1 MKNIKYVFTAFICCL
16 IMVNCTELEEE
27 QFSQLRLDE
36 FPNENAPIT
45 FQLVA
50 LSPIS
55 HFRQFVSNQQWWL
68 MLEGGTDEC
77 VVPARGGGW
86 VDGNKWR
93 DLHKHEWTKTHPTFN
108 SMWNWAYNGIAKS
121 NSGLFTLKPVPESE
135 TKAKFVGQIKA
146 MRALYYFLLMDSF
159 GNVPLVIDF
168 EDTSVP
174 KQSSRAEVYSF
185 IETELLSVVNDL
197 DTKVNAETYGL
208 PTKWF
213 AHFLLAKLYI
223 NSKVYAGKDD
233 SVKAL
238 EQCNIIITESPYKL
252 SSDYLSMFLPTNG
265 PTVTESIFAMVND
278 AQFGSNLNF
287 QVRFLPGNAGK
298 AFGVNAG
305 GWGGHATLPEFYNM
319 FDDPTDQRNKQWLA
333 GLIFDTNGNPVMN
346 GNGQMN
352 IINELRWG
360 GFDTTNAFNI
370 GGDTFTS
377 PAGTVQGVRS
387 VKYRPDPNH
396 GNGQSMNND
405 FQVFRYADVLL
416 MKAELLLSK
425 NNAEALA
432 LVNQVRAVRS
442 ASPLASINATSLL
455 KERGLEF
462 AFEGWRRN
470 DLIRFGKWEGTWG
483 IKTSTDPTRRLF
495 PIPQNQ
501 IDTNPKLDQNPGY
514 E

>member
-1 MKNIKYVFTAFICCL
+1 MKRIKYVWATFICCL
-16 IMVNCTELEEE
+16 VMGSCTDLKEE

-36 FPNENAPIT
+36 FPNENAEIT

-50 LSPIS
+50 LDPVS

-108 SMWNWAYNGIAKS
+108 SMWNWAYQGVAKS
-121 NSGLFTLKPVPESE
+121 NSALFTLKPVPDSPV
-135 TKAKFVGQIKA
+135 KDKYVGQIKA
-146 MRALYYFLLMDSF
+146 IRALYYFLLMDSF
-159 GNVPLVIDF
+159 GNVPLVTDF

-174 KQSSRAEVYSF
+174 KQATRAEIYNF
-185 IETELLSVVNDL
+185 IETDLLDVVNDL
-197 DTKVNAETYGL
+197 DTKVNSETYGV

-223 NSKVYAGKDD
+223 NSKVYANKDD
-233 SVKAL
+233 SAKAL
-238 EQCNIIITESPYKL
+238 VQCETIIKDGPYAL
-252 SSDYLSMFLPTNG
+252 STDYLSMFLPTNG
-265 PTVTESIFAMVND
+265 PSVKESIFAMVND

-298 AFGVNAG
+298 KFGVNAG

-319 FDDPTDQRNKQWLA
+319 FTDPTDQRNNQWLS
-333 GLIFDTNGNPVMN
+333 GLIFDTDGKPVNN

-360 GFDTTNAFNI
+360 SFDPTNNFNV
-370 GGDTFTS
+370 GGDTSTL

-396 GNGQSMNND
+396 GGGQNMNND
-405 FQVFRYADVLL
+405 FQVFRYADILL
-416 MKAELLLSK
+416 MKAELLLNT
-425 NNAEALA
+425 NNATALG
-432 LVNQVRAVRS
+432 LVNQVRTARS
-442 ASPLASINATSLL
+442 ATLRTKLTSDDLL
-455 KERGLEF
+455 KERGFEF

-470 DLIRFGKWEGTWG
+470 DLIRFGKWEGSWG

-501 IDTNPKLDQNPGY
+501 IDTNPNLKQNSGY
-514 E
+514 

>member
-1 MKNIKYVFTAFICCL
+1 MKKIKYVIATIVCCL
-16 IMVNCTELEEE
+16 VIINCTNLDEN

-50 LSPIS
+50 LDPIS

-108 SMWNWAYNGIAKS
+108 SMWNWAYTGVAKS
-121 NSGLFTLKPVPESE
+121 NSALFTLKPVPDSP

-146 MRALYYFLLMDSF
+146 IRAMYYFLLMDAF
-159 GNVPLVIDF
+159 GNVPLVTDF

-174 KQSSRAEVYSF
+174 TQSSRTEVYNF
-185 IETELLSVVNDL
+185 IESDLLSIVDDL
-197 DTKVNAETYGL
+197 DPTVNAESYGV

-223 NSKVYAGKDD
+223 NSQVYAGKDD
-233 SVKAL
+233 SAKAL
-238 EQCNIIITESPYKL
+238 AQCNIIIDEGPYSL
-252 SSDYLSMFLPTNG
+252 SGDYLSMFLPTNG
-265 PTVTESIFAMVND
+265 PSVKESIFAMVND

-298 AFGVNAG
+298 KFGVNAG
-305 GWGGHATLPEFYNM
+305 GWGGHATLPEFYDM
-319 FDDPTDQRNKQWLA
+319 FDDPTDQRNNQWLE
-333 GLIFDTNGNPVMN
+333 GLIFDTAGNPVMN

-352 IINELRWG
+352 IINDLQWG
-360 GFDTTNAFNI
+360 GFDPTNNFNI
-370 GGDTFTS
+370 GGDTYTS

-396 GNGQSMNND
+396 GGGQSMNND
-405 FQVFRYADVLL
+405 FQVFRYADVIL
-416 MKAELLLSK
+416 MKAELLLNT
-425 NNAEALA
+425 NNAAALA
-432 LVNQVRAVRS
+432 LVNQLRSTRS
-442 ASPLASINATSLL
+442 AADRLGPLTADDLL
-455 KERGLEF
+455 EERGFEF

-470 DLIRFGKWEGTWG
+470 DLIRFGKWEGSWG
-483 IKTSTDPTRRLF
+483 IKTSTDVTRRLF

-501 IDTNPKLDQNPGY
+501 IDTNPNLQQNPGY
-514 E
+514 